1 MLACFMADLSLNCKN
16 LTLQFL
22 FLQLNLDFRSIRA
35 LLYSKKTKTGFG
47 QTIDNSGQLLPVKVP
62 VPVPL
67 QVYPMKLFHT
77 FERLT
82 M

>member
-22 FLQLNLDFRSIRA
+22 QLNIDFRSIRA

-47 QTIDNSGQLLPVKVP
+47 PSVKPLTTQDSYFLLKS
-62 VPVPL
+62 
-67 QVYPMKLFHT
+67 QFQFHFKFT
-77 FERLT
+77 L
-82 M
+82 